1 MVDDRPE
8 DTGSL
13 PDSGRP
19 KREPPTIDLKATEVP
34 SETKSSGEASSEP
47 VAEPAPEVAK
57 ASVEETSVEEASV
70 EQAPVEE
77 PSVEKPRVAEP
88 PSRPVSPWIVAPV
101 SGAVAAALVIGVG
114 WMLGWPAIQPA
125 SAPPAPQLSTAIDAL
140 TARLAGIEPK
150 VGKPVPD
157 PAAAARAEALE
168 KTVAA
173 LRAELAVTRAQGEKL
188 ASAINDVKSAPRG
201 DGAASADFSGIDERI
216 AKIESQVRAQG
227 TEIAQQGSKLAD
239 ANAKPAD
246 DMALR
251 RLVAGALLDVLVR
264 IGDPYPAALAATK
277 ALAPNPDVLKPL
289 DQFAEKGV
297 PNAGKLSTEL
307 LALVPKLLPAAQ
319 QSTATTGTGIVERLQ
334 AGAAKLVKIERT
346 DTAGNDRGAVVARI
360 TAAALR
366 NDFNEARRELKTLEP
381 DDRAAAQS
389 WLERA
394 DARDAALAASR
405 KFATDAMAAL
415 AKPAN

>member
-19 KREPPTIDLKATEVP
+19 KREPPTIDLEATEVS
-34 SETKSSGEASSEP
+34 SETKSSGDASSEP
-47 VAEPAPEVAK
+47 VVEPAPEVAK
-57 ASVEETSVEEASV
+57 ASVEE
-70 EQAPVEE
+70 
-77 PSVEKPRVAEP
+77 PSVEKPAVEKPAVAEP
-88 PSRPVSPWIVAPV
+88 SSRPVSPWIVAPV

-125 SAPPAPQLSTAIDAL
+125 SAPAASQLNAAIDGL
-140 TARLAGIEPK
+140 SSRVAGLEPK

-157 PAAAARAEALE
+157 PAAAARTEALE

-173 LRAELAVTRAQGEKL
+173 LRTELAATRAQGDKL
-188 ASAINDVKSAPRG
+188 ASAINEVKSAPRG
-201 DGAASADFSGIDERI
+201 DGAASPDLSGIDERI
-216 AKIESQVRAQG
+216 AKIESQLRAQNA
-227 TEIAQQGSKLAD
+227 EIAQQGSKLAD
-239 ANAKPAD
+239 AKADAKPAD
-246 DMALR
+246 DLALR
-251 RLVAGALLDVLVR
+251 RLVSGALLDVLVR
-264 IGDPYPAALAATK
+264 IGEPYPVALAATK
-277 ALAPNPDVLKPL
+277 ALAPNPDALKPL

-297 PNAGKLSTEL
+297 PNAGRLSSEL

-346 DTAGNDRGAVVARI
+346 DTTGTDRGAVVARI

-366 NDFNEARRELKTLEP
+366 NDANEARRELKTLDP
-381 DDRAAAQS
+381 ADRAAAQS

-405 KFATDAMAAL
+405 QFATDAMAAL
-415 AKPAN
+415 GKPAQ

>member
-19 KREPPTIDLKATEVP
+19 KREPPTIDLEATEVS
-34 SETKSSGEASSEP
+34 SETKSAAEASPAEASSE
-47 VAEPAPEVAK
+47 A
-57 ASVEETSVEEASV
+57 AS
-70 EQAPVEE
+70 E
-77 PSVEKPRVAEP
+77 PSPEP
-88 PSRPVSPWIVAPV
+88 PHEPRPEAPSVSPVDAPPPRPVSPWIVAPV

-114 WMLGWPAIQPA
+114 SMLGWPTIQPA
-125 SAPPAPQLSTAIDAL
+125 SAPPAPQLSSAVDAL
-140 TARLAGIEPK
+140 TARVAGLEPK

-157 PAAAARAEALE
+157 PASAARTEALE

-173 LRAELAVTRAQGEKL
+173 LRAELAATRAQSEKL
-188 ASAINDVKSAPRG
+188 ASAVNDVKSAPRG
-201 DGAASADFSGIDERI
+201 DGAASPDLSGIDQRI
-216 AKIESQVRAQG
+216 AKIESLMRTQSA
-227 TEIAQQGSKLAD
+227 EIAQQGSKLAD
-239 ANAKPAD
+239 AKPAD
-246 DMALR
+246 DMPLR
-251 RLVAGALLDVLVR
+251 RLVSAALLDVQVR
-264 IGDPYPAALAATK
+264 IGEPFPATLAAAK

-297 PNAGKLSTEL
+297 PSAGRLSSEL
-307 LALVPKLLPAAQ
+307 LALVPKLSPAAQ
-319 QSTATTGTGIVERLQ
+319 PSTATTGTGIVERLQ

-346 DTAGNDRGAVVARI
+346 DTAGTDRGAVVARI

-366 NDFNEARRELKTLEP
+366 NDFSEARRELKTLEP

-405 KFATDAMAAL
+405 QFASDAMAAL
-415 AKPAN
+415 GKPAQ

>member
-13 PDSGRP
+13 PDSSRP
-19 KREPPTIDLKATEVP
+19 KREPPTIELEATEVS
-34 SETKSSGEASSEP
+34 SETKSAAGASSEATPEP
-47 VAEPAPEVAK
+47 VVEPTPEAAK
-57 ASVEETSVEEASV
+57 ASVEESPVVET
-70 EQAPVEE
+70 
-77 PSVEKPRVAEP
+77 

-125 SAPPAPQLSTAIDAL
+125 SAPPAPQLSAAIDGL
-140 TARLAGIEPK
+140 TARVAGLEPK
-150 VGKPVPD
+150 VGKPD
-157 PAAAARAEALE
+157 PAAAARTDALE

-173 LRAELAVTRAQGEKL
+173 LRTELAATRAQGEKL

-201 DGAASADFSGIDERI
+201 DGTASPDLSGIDERI
-216 AKIESQVRAQG
+216 AKIESQMRTQG
-227 TEIAQQGSKLAD
+227 AEIAQQGSKLAD
-239 ANAKPAD
+239 TKAAAKPAD

-251 RLVAGALLDVLVR
+251 RLVSAALLDVQVR
-264 IGDPYPAALAATK
+264 IGEPYPATLATTK
-277 ALAPNPDVLKPL
+277 ALAPNPDALKPL

-297 PNAGKLSTEL
+297 PNANRLSSEL
-307 LALVPKLLPAAQ
+307 LALVPKLQPPVQ
-319 QSTATTGTGIVERLQ
+319 QNNATTGTGIVERLQ

-346 DTAGNDRGAVVARI
+346 DTVGNDRGAVVARI

-389 WLERA
+389 WLDRA

-405 KFATDAMAAL
+405 QFATDAMAAL

>member
-19 KREPPTIDLKATEVP
+19 KREPPTIELEATEVS
-34 SETKSSGEASSEP
+34 SETKSAAGASSEAP
-47 VAEPAPEVAK
+47 AEPAAEPTPEVAK
-57 ASVEETSVEEASV
+57 A
-70 EQAPVEE
+70 PVEE
-77 PSVEKPRVAEP
+77 SPVAGP

-101 SGAVAAALVIGVG
+101 SGAAAAALVIGVG

-125 SAPPAPQLSTAIDAL
+125 SAPPAPQLSAAIDGLA
-140 TARLAGIEPK
+140 ARVAGIEPK
-150 VGKPVPD
+150 VGKPVAD
-157 PAAAARAEALE
+157 PAAAARTEALE

-173 LRAELAVTRAQGEKL
+173 LRTELTATRAQGEKL

-201 DGAASADFSGIDERI
+201 DGTASPDLSGIDERI
-216 AKIESQVRAQG
+216 AKIESQMRTQG
-227 TEIAQQGSKLAD
+227 AEIAQQGSKLAD
-239 ANAKPAD
+239 TKADTKPAD

-251 RLVAGALLDVLVR
+251 RLVAAALLDVQVR
-264 IGDPYPAALAATK
+264 IGEPYPATLATTK
-277 ALAPNPDVLKPL
+277 ALTPNPDVLKPL

-297 PNAGKLSTEL
+297 PNANRLSTEL
-307 LALVPKLLPAAQ
+307 LALVPKLQPAAQ
-319 QSTATTGTGIVERLQ
+319 QNNATTGTGIVERLQ

-346 DTAGNDRGAVVARI
+346 DTAGSDRGAVVARI

-366 NDFNEARRELKTLEP
+366 NDFNEARRELKTLGL

-405 KFATDAMAAL
+405 QFATDAMAAL

>member
-1 MVDDRPE
+1 MVDDRPG

-13 PDSGRP
+13 PDQGRP
-19 KREPPTIDLKATEVP
+19 KREPPTIELEASEVS
-34 SETKSSGEASSEP
+34 SETKSAPNTSSEASPEPVSEP
-47 VAEPAPEVAK
+47 TPEL
-57 ASVEETSVEEASV
+57 TPEA
-70 EQAPVEE
+70 
-77 PSVEKPRVAEP
+77 PSVSPVDEP
-88 PSRPVSPWIVAPV
+88 PSRPVSPWIIAPV
-101 SGAVAAALVIGVG
+101 SGAAAAALVIGVG

-125 SAPPAPQLSTAIDAL
+125 SAPPAPQLSAAIDGL
-140 TARLAGIEPK
+140 TARVAGLEPK

-157 PAAAARAEALE
+157 PASVARTEALE

-173 LRAELAVTRAQGEKL
+173 LRAELAATRAQGEKL
-188 ASAINDVKSAPRG
+188 ASAINEVKSAPRG
-201 DGAASADFSGIDERI
+201 DGAASVDLSGVDERI
-216 AKIESQVRAQG
+216 AKIESQMRAQG
-227 TEIAQQGSKLAD
+227 AEIAQQGSKLAD
-239 ANAKPAD
+239 TRADAKPAEAKPAD
-246 DMALR
+246 DMPLR
-251 RLVAGALLDVLVR
+251 RLVSAALLDVLVR
-264 IGDPYPAALAATK
+264 TGDPYPAALAATK

-319 QSTATTGTGIVERLQ
+319 QNEATTGTGIVERLQ

-366 NDFNEARRELKTLEP
+366 NDFSEARRELKTLSP
-381 DDRAAAQS
+381 DDRAAAQV
-389 WLERA
+389 WLDKA

-405 KFATDAMAAL
+405 QFAADAMAAL
-415 AKPAN
+415 AKPAQ

>member
-1 MVDDRPE
+1 
-8 DTGSL
+8 
-13 PDSGRP
+13 
-19 KREPPTIDLKATEVP
+19 
-34 SETKSSGEASSEP
+34 
-47 VAEPAPEVAK
+47 
-57 ASVEETSVEEASV
+57 
-70 EQAPVEE
+70 
-77 PSVEKPRVAEP
+77 
-88 PSRPVSPWIVAPV
+88 VAPV

-114 WMLGWPAIQPA
+114 WMLGWPAVQPA
-125 SAPPAPQLSTAIDAL
+125 SAPPAAQLSTAIDGL
-140 TARLAGIEPK
+140 TARVAGLEPK

-157 PAAAARAEALE
+157 PAAAARTEALE

-173 LRAELAVTRAQGEKL
+173 LRTELEATRAQGEKL
-188 ASAINDVKSAPRG
+188 ASAISDVKSAPRG
-201 DGAASADFSGIDERI
+201 DGTASPDLSGIDERI
-216 AKIESQVRAQG
+216 AKIESQMRTQG
-227 TEIAQQGSKLAD
+227 AEIAQQGSKLAD
-239 ANAKPAD
+239 AKADAKPAD

-251 RLVAGALLDVLVR
+251 RLVSAALLDVQVR
-264 IGDPYPAALAATK
+264 IGEPYPATLAATK

-297 PNAGKLSTEL
+297 PNANRLSTEL
-307 LALVPKLLPAAQ
+307 LALVPKLSPAAQ
-319 QSTATTGTGIVERLQ
+319 QNEATTGTGIVERLQ

-381 DDRAAAQS
+381 ADRAAAQS

-405 KFATDAMAAL
+405 QFATDAMAAL
-415 AKPAN
+415 AKPAQ

>member
-19 KREPPTIDLKATEVP
+19 KREPPTIDLKATDVS
-34 SETKSSGEASSEP
+34 SETKGSAEAAPEP
-47 VAEPAPEVAK
+47 VAEAAPEVAK
-57 ASVEETSVEEASV
+57 ASVERAS
-70 EQAPVEE
+70 VEE
-77 PSVEKPRVAEP
+77 PSVEKPAVAEP

-114 WMLGWPAIQPA
+114 SMLGWPAIQPA

-140 TARLAGIEPK
+140 TARVAGLEPK

-157 PAAAARAEALE
+157 PAAATRTETLE

-173 LRAELAVTRAQGEKL
+173 LRAELAATRAQGEKL

-201 DGAASADFSGIDERI
+201 DGAVSPDISGLDERI
-216 AKIESQVRAQG
+216 AKIESQIRTQG
-227 TEIAQQGSKLAD
+227 AEIAQQGSKLAD
-239 ANAKPAD
+239 AKPAD
-246 DMALR
+246 DMPLR
-251 RLVAGALLDVLVR
+251 RLVSAALLDVLVR
-264 IGDPYPAALAATK
+264 IGEPYPTALAATK
-277 ALAPNPDVLKPL
+277 ALAPSPDALKPL

-297 PNAGKLSTEL
+297 PNAGKLSSEL

-319 QSTATTGTGIVERLQ
+319 QSNATTTGTGIVERLQ

-346 DTAGNDRGAVVARI
+346 DTAGSDRGAVVARI
-360 TAAALR
+360 TAAGLR

-381 DDRAAAQS
+381 ADRAAAQS
-389 WLERA
+389 WLDRA

-405 KFATDAMAAL
+405 QFATDAMAAL
-415 AKPAN
+415 AKPAQ

>member
-19 KREPPTIDLKATEVP
+19 KREPPTIDLEATEVS
-34 SETKSSGEASSEP
+34 SETKSAAGASSEATHEP
-47 VAEPAPEVAK
+47 VAEPTPEAAK
-57 ASVEETSVEEASV
+57 ASVEE
-70 EQAPVEE
+70 P
-77 PSVEKPRVAEP
+77 PVAET

-125 SAPPAPQLSTAIDAL
+125 SAPPAPQLSAAIDGL
-140 TARLAGIEPK
+140 TARVAGLEPK

-157 PAAAARAEALE
+157 PASAARTEALE

-173 LRAELAVTRAQGEKL
+173 LRAELAATRAQGEKL
-188 ASAINDVKSAPRG
+188 ASAVNEVKSAPRG
-201 DGAASADFSGIDERI
+201 DGAASPDLSGIDERI
-216 AKIESQVRAQG
+216 AKIESLMRAQG
-227 TEIAQQGSKLAD
+227 AEIAQQGSKLAD
-239 ANAKPAD
+239 TKADAKPAD
-246 DMALR
+246 DMPLR
-251 RLVAGALLDVLVR
+251 RLVAAALLDVLVR
-264 IGDPYPAALAATK
+264 IGEPYPVALAATK
-277 ALAPNPDVLKPL
+277 PLAPNPDVLKPL

-297 PNAGKLSTEL
+297 PSAGRLSSEL
-307 LALVPKLLPAAQ
+307 LALLPKLLPAAQ
-319 QSTATTGTGIVERLQ
+319 QNNATTTGTGIVERLQ

-346 DTAGNDRGAVVARI
+346 DTAGTDRGAVVARI

-366 NDFNEARRELKTLEP
+366 NDANEARRELKTLEP
-381 DDRAAAQS
+381 ADRAAAQS

-405 KFATDAMAAL
+405 QFAADAMAAL
-415 AKPAN
+415 GKPAQ